1 MTQLG
6 LCYESI
12 ARKPGWRFTGRRK
25 CFNENCKG
33 FCLRI
38 LILHLVWYV
47 LTNFIQIF
55 KWKCKSLK
63 KSIPAENS
71 LGDQIWQN
79 FAIFKNALKWT
90 MSGLQ
95 NIIAVLDNIFGNKW
109 NILPTKETWSGR
121 RFFVCSRCC
130 WGVFLFCPGFL
141 SSFLGFVLPAL
152 LYESPARKPGWR
164 FTARRKYGSTG
175 S

>member
-1 MTQLG
+1 M
-6 LCYESI
+6 
-12 ARKPGWRFTGRRK
+12 KNK

-33 FCLRI
+33 FRLRI
-38 LILHLVWYV
+38 FILHLVWYV

-79 FAIFKNALKWT
+79 FAISKNAPKWT

-95 NIIAVLDNIFGNKW
+95 NIIAVFDNIFGNKW
-109 NILPTKETWSGR
+109 NILVSFKSKYFINWTSTAKLTSW
-121 RFFVCSRCC
+121 
-130 WGVFLFCPGFL
+130 WVFLFCPGFL

-164 FTARRKYGSTG
+164 FTARRKYGSSG